1 MGKYT
6 FIEKKNGHVLK
17 KIYLSNVCM
26 KLTRKG
32 KSVAQ
37 IMIDGVWFQNS
48 FKRIR
53 TSVQWKL

>member
-6 FIEKKNGHVLK
+6 LIEQKKLSCIKK

-37 IMIDGVWFQNS
+37 IMIDGV
-48 FKRIR
+48 
-53 TSVQWKL
+53 